1 MSKPDPKETKKKIE
15 AAKKE
20 IAGEVKKLAQK
31 TKKQAKEAQ
40 ELVEEKE
47 KQKKSKPK
55 TPEEKKKASDVDK
68 KLKVIQKCYKK
79 EAEATSKRIN
89 LMLQKY
95 VPGEKEALPYWQ
107 KGMDRWYVD
116 MLNREPGFDIGGG
129 VRANGD
135 ISIKDKKAKIDFTWK
150 F

>member
-1 MSKPDPKETKKKIE
+1 MPPDPKETKKQIE

-20 IAGEVKKLAQK
+20 IEGEVKKLAKK
-31 TKKQAKEAQ
+31 TKKQADEARELIEQKEQ
-40 ELVEEKE
+40 
-47 KQKKSKPK
+47 QKRARPK
-55 TPEEKKKASDVDK
+55 TPEAKKEAKEVDK
-68 KLKVIQKCYKK
+68 KLKVIQKCYAK
-79 EAEATSKRIN
+79 EADATAKKIN

-95 VPGEKEALPYWQ
+95 VPPEKDALPEWQ
-107 KGMDRWYVD
+107 KGMDKWYID